1 MPMKISI
8 VIPFHNESKNITP
21 LIEKTDDV
29 LKTMSITYEIIAID
43 DASSDDSY
51 ELLKKLCEDF
61 KHLRVLYHKN
71 NCGQSTAVVTGVR
84 SAKGEIIATL
94 DGDGQNDP
102 LDIPNLFHTL
112 KNSTN
117 PNLKMVAGYRKN
129 RKDTIFKRWGSK
141 FANSVRSKLLKD
153 ATPDTGCGLKL
164 FYRESFLHLPYFDH
178 MHRFL
183 PALIQRE
190 GGDVISVEVK
200 HFPRLHGVSH
210 YNNLQRLWVG
220 IIDMIGVIW
229 LIKRSYKP
237 QIKEYKRGNHE

>member
-1 MPMKISI
+1 MSIKISI
-8 VIPFHNESKNITP
+8 IIPFHNESKNITP
-21 LIEKTDDV
+21 LITKIDDV
-29 LKTMSITYEIIAID
+29 MKKMSVTYEIIAVD
-43 DASSDDSY
+43 DASNDDSY
-51 ELLKKLCEDF
+51 DILQNLSEKF
-61 KHLRVLYHKN
+61 IRLRILHHKN

-84 SAKGEIIATL
+84 HSYGEMIATL

-102 LDIPNLFHTL
+102 SDIPNLYSVLQQT
-112 KNSTN
+112 KNQ
-117 PNLKMVAGYRKN
+117 NLKMIAGYRKN
-129 RKDTIFKRWGSK
+129 RKDTIFKKWGSK
-141 FANSVRSKLLKD
+141 FANFVRSSLLKD

-164 FYRESFLHLPYFDH
+164 FYRESFLNLPYFNH

-190 GGDVISVEVK
+190 GGDVVSVEVK
-200 HFPRLHGVSH
+200 HFPRLHGSSH

-237 QIKEYKRGNHE
+237 QILEYKKGKS